1 MRKPLC
7 GSVFGTGVERG
18 LRLMKTQ
25 SCLTLAGME
34 TTSTSSSSHSLKILA
49 VYTGLNSVEDILQ
62 VPRARRLLWL
72 EILFNDQFDFKS
84 WQHDPEVQ
92 EAYRKACRWFTMY
105 RSLIQSVLPRVSL
118 PPDSGNIDQRDYRT
132 FAKALQFVAAQ
143 LS

>member
-1 MRKPLC
+1 MRKSVWIP
-7 GSVFGTGVERG
+7 GSGVEPD
-18 LRLMKTQ
+18 LSLMKTQ

-84 WQHDPEVQ
+84 WHHDLKVQ
-92 EAYRKACRWFTMY
+92 EVYGQACWWFTTY
-105 RSLIQSVLPRVSL
+105 RILIQSVLLRVSL
-118 PPDSGNIDQRDYRT
+118 PPDSGKIDQRDYRM
-132 FAKALQFVAAQ
+132 FAKSL
-143 LS
+143 